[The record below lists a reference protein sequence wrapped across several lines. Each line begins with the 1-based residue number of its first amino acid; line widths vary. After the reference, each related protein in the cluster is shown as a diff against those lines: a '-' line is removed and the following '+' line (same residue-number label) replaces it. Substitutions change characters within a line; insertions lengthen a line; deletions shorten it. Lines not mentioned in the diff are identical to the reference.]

1 MKPRTQQMGAWSCTT
16 PAIATTCSNA
26 KAQLS
31 TNAPPGEAKPAD
43 SILSG
48 RNTPR
53 KSVIITDAASS
64 LSSNRQL
71 A

>member
-1 MKPRTQQMGAWSCTT
+1 LHNAGD
-16 PAIATTCSNA
+16 ATTCSNA

-31 TNAPPGEAKPAD
+31 TNAPLGEAKPAD
-43 SILSG
+43 SISSG

-53 KSVIITDAASS
+53 RPVMITDAANS